1 MAGILAVLLPV
12 SGLAQQVQGQPQAP
26 GQQAHP
32 TLLVPAGMDFT
43 RDIPWFPHAVQP
55 YIPRQ
60 VPAPVLS
67 NSPRLA
73 ELIHDGKLMLHLEDA
88 IQLAIENNLQ
98 IAVQRYTTWIT
109 DTNVL
114 RAKSGSPIRSA
125 QGFTSVLGS
134 IPTPSFDP
142 RVSTTLSWQRQ
153 SIPVNN
159 PFLSGTGLAN
169 LTALTNYNAQANFSY
184 SQGFK
189 TGTTFTLSF
198 NNTRTSSTSPAQF
211 FNPAVNSQLM
221 FSFTQELLNGFGIIP
236 NTRFIIEAKNNSQAA
251 RYELANQVIN
261 IVTQVENAY
270 WNLVYAR
277 ENVKVQQANVQWAE
291 KLLEDNKRQVEIGT
305 LAPIEVVRA
314 ESELATDRQNLIV
327 AQTSELQLQTQLLN
341 LITRNPLAAGLE
353 NVEVVPL
360 DSINV
365 PPRIDIL
372 PYREAVQEALAN
384 RPDLLAQELQL
395 KNADIEVRATRN
407 ALLPTVSLFGQYG
420 ASGLGGNTLRTVS
433 VPTAFGPNRN
443 APVVD
448 SNGNPV
454 LVNGQPVY
462 AGTPVAF
469 QTTSTLLTGGL
480 LDAFDAVWHNRFP
493 TYAFGL
499 SMSIPLR
506 NRAAQADNA
515 QALLQQRLSMLQLQA
530 LRNQIASDVR
540 NAQIAIQQGLARVEA
555 AQKAR
560 ELAQQTL
567 EAEQKKFQLGVSTNF
582 LVIQAARD
590 LVTAEGNE
598 LQARVAL
605 RQAIVNFNQVLGRT
619 LKVYNITIADALSGH
634 YSRALNIPGTPEPAF
649 TETPPNP
656 PTPGGGGPPPPPP
669 PLPPPGLPACG
680 RGRKMATG
688 AAGTSHAAPWMRR

>member
-1 MAGILAVLLPV
+1 MLRKATRAGLAALLAGLLPV
-12 SGLAQQVQGQPQAP
+12 AGVAQQKPATPAAGSSA
-26 GQQAHP
+26 AHAF
-32 TLLVPAGMDFT
+32 VIPAGPDFT
-43 RDIPWFPHAVQP
+43 RDIPWFPHAIQP
-55 YIPRQ
+55 YVPRA
-60 VPAPVLS
+60 VPMPVLS
-67 NSPRLA
+67 NSPRL
-73 ELIHDGKLMLHLEDA
+73 EQLIHDGKLMLHLEDA

-98 IAVQRYTTWIT
+98 IAVQRYTTWIA

-142 RVSTTLSWQRQ
+142 RVTSTLSWQRQ
-153 SIPVNN
+153 SLPVNN
-159 PFLSGTGLAN
+159 PFLSGTGVSN

-221 FSFTQELLNGFGIIP
+221 LSFTQELLNGFGILP
-236 NTRFIIEAKNNSQAA
+236 NTRFIIEAKNNSRAA
-251 RYELANQVIN
+251 RYDLENQVIN

-327 AQTSELQLQTQLLN
+327 AQTTEQQLQTQLLN
-341 LITRNPLAAGLE
+341 LITKNPLAAGLE

-365 PPRIDIL
+365 PPKIDII
-372 PYREAVQEALAN
+372 PYREAVQEALNN

-395 KNADIEVRATRN
+395 KNADIEVKATRN
-407 ALLPTVSLFGQYG
+407 ALLPTLSLFGQYG
-420 ASGLGGNTLRTVS
+420 ASGLGGNNIQKVS

-443 APVVD
+443 APIVD
-448 SNGNPV
+448 NNGNPV
-454 LVNGQPVY
+454 LINGQPVY

-469 QTTSTLLTGGL
+469 QTTTNLFTGGL
-480 LDAFDAVWHNRFP
+480 LDAFDALWHNRFP
-493 TYAFGL
+493 TYAVGL

-506 NRAAQADNA
+506 NRSAQADNA
-515 QALLQQRLSMLQLQA
+515 QALLQQRLTMTQLQL
-530 LRNQIASDVR
+530 LRNQIAADVR

-567 EAEQKKFQLGVSTNF
+567 DAEQKKFQLGVSTNF

-590 LVTAEGNE
+590 LVAAEGNE

-605 RQAIVNFNQVLGRT
+605 RQAIANFNQILGRT
-619 LKVYNITIADALSGH
+619 LKVYNITIGDALTGQ
-634 YSRALNIPGTPEPAF
+634 YSQTPQIPGTPPS
-649 TETPPNP
+649 
-656 PTPGGGGPPPPPP
+656 
-669 PLPPPGLPACG
+669 
-680 RGRKMATG
+680 
-688 AAGTSHAAPWMRR
+688 GTNESHL

>member
-1 MAGILAVLLPV
+1 MATRPSPCDNFSETKCRPAAFHTCAEGTALEDLEKSRFREQGGNESKHPACIHGRHPGSTAAGVRARPAGAGAAAGPRTAGPSDPAGARRHGFHTRYSLVSACRAALHPAPGAGSGAEQFSAPGGAHPRRQADAASGRRHPARHRKQPPDCRAALHHLDHRYQRAPRQEWLADPQCAGLHFGAGLDSNAQFRSPCLDHAVLAAAVHPGEQPV
-12 SGLAQQVQGQPQAP
+12 PVGNRTGQPDRPHQLQRSGQLLLQP
-26 GQQAHP
+26 GLQ
-32 TLLVPAGMDFT
+32 D
-43 RDIPWFPHAVQP
+43 RDHLHAVVQ
-55 YIPRQ
+55 Q
-60 VPAPVLS
+60 HA
-67 NSPRLA
+67 
-73 ELIHDGKLMLHLEDA
+73 HLEHVAGSVLQSCGELAAHVQLYAGAAQRLRDHSEYPVHHRGQE
-88 IQLAIENNLQ
+88 QLAGGP
-98 IAVQRYTTWIT
+98 
-109 DTNVL
+109 L
-114 RAKSGSPIRSA
+114 RARQPGDQHRHAGRKRLLEPGLCP
-125 QGFTSVLGS
+125 GE
-134 IPTPSFDP
+134 
-142 RVSTTLSWQRQ
+142 RQ
-153 SIPVNN
+153 SAA
-159 PFLSGTGLAN
+159 G
-169 LTALTNYNAQANFSY
+169 Q
-184 SQGFK
+184 
-189 TGTTFTLSF
+189 
-198 NNTRTSSTSPAQF
+198 R
-211 FNPAVNSQLM
+211 AV
-221 FSFTQELLNGFGIIP
+221 G
-236 NTRFIIEAKNNSQAA
+236 
-251 RYELANQVIN
+251 
-261 IVTQVENAY
+261 
-270 WNLVYAR
+270 
-277 ENVKVQQANVQWAE
+277 
-291 KLLEDNKRQVEIGT
+291 
-305 LAPIEVVRA
+305 RA

-605 RQAIVNFNQVLGRT
+605 RQALVNFNQVLGRT

-649 TETPPNP
+649 TE
-656 PTPGGGGPPPPPP
+656 
-669 PLPPPGLPACG
+669 
-680 RGRKMATG
+680 
-688 AAGTSHAAPWMRR
+688 SHP